1 MKSSVEQTLFCPMGL
16 PLRRFQFVDHTIAL
30 LSQSSPIP
38 LNLHYLYTY
47 AVVMSFMVQF
57 SLCFNLVNDFSV
69 LTAGSSVTDLVVSI
83 GMMEFPMIV
92 S

>member
-1 MKSSVEQTLFCPMGL
+1 MGL
-16 PLRRFQFVDHTIAL
+16 TIRSFQFVGHSIML
-30 LSQSSPIP
+30 LSQLSPIT
-38 LNLHYLYTY
+38 LNLHYLYMY

-83 GMMEFPMIV
+83 GMMKFPMVVCINTDNCP